1 MGYEPGGATGIF
13 FGRLDEPDELTIAFL
28 AEQEDMM
35 YGIASLLAEIGQ
47 ENLRVAL
54 EFQPSGA
61 VGITIEDRRDPENF
75 QDRRFRSFPM
85 ITRFLMDFEEEK
97 KVILTVGDLDLNMDY
112 KRLRLEIGEIDVI
125 TSQFVN

>member
-1 MGYEPGGATGIF
+1 MEYQPGGATGIF

-35 YGIASLLAEIGQ
+35 SGLASLLAEIGQ

-61 VGITIEDRRDPENF
+61 VGITIEDRRDPDNF
-75 QDRRFRSFPM
+75 CDRRFRSYPL
-85 ITRFLMDFEEEK
+85 ITRFLMDFEEDK
-97 KVILTVGDLDLNMDY
+97 KLSS
-112 KRLRLEIGEIDVI
+112 R
-125 TSQFVN
+125 